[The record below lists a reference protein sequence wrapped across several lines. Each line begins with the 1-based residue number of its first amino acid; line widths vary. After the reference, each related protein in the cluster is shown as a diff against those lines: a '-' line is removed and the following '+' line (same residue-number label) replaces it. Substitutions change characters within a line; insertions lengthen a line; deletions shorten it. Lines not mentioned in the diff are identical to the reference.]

1 MKKLLYLTIL
11 SCLMLAFYSCTGGM
25 SEEEKKLRLELEE
38 FKRAKEKDSV
48 YISGLTQEM
57 DMVYNKLDSMRK
69 AEEKIRQITADI
81 RGKRVSADAA
91 GLGIDQNLEE
101 IERQMRENKAMIRE
115 LEKKYK
121 ESNSQNAL
129 LAKQIEM
136 LKKTVEDKEAEITL
150 LRGRVAE
157 LEQEV
162 EGLKTKV
169 AATEYALDSTSV
181 VLDDTRTELNTVFYI
196 VGTEKE
202 LKKQNIIVNDKKGFK
217 PDARSASYFTSID
230 KRNVSQI
237 RVGSSSE
244 VKAKNVKLVPARPSG
259 SYTITEEGGVVYLNV
274 TNSNSFWQ
282 DKYLAILTKTGL
294 F

>member
-1 MKKLLYLTIL
+1 MKKLLYLTIF
-11 SCLMLAFYSCTGGM
+11 SCLMLAFYGCTGGM

-38 FKRAKEKDSV
+38 FKRAKEKDSI

-91 GLGIDQNLEE
+91 GLSIDQNLEE

-129 LAKQIEM
+129 LAK
-136 LKKTVEDKEAEITL
+136 EAEIAL

-157 LEQEV
+157 LEREV

-196 VGTEKE
+196 IGTEKE
-202 LKKQNIIVNDKKGFK
+202 LKRQNIIINDKRGFK

-237 RVGSSSE
+237 RVGSSSD

-259 SYTITEEGGVVYLNV
+259 SYTITEEGGVVYLNI

-282 DKYLAILTKTGL
+282 DKYLAILTKTDL